1 MTKSMHD
8 QRAVMQVHR
17 RPRVGVLS
25 TGDEL
30 CEPSTSQL
38 GPGQIRD
45 ANRAMLLAAASEAG
59 AEVVDFGIARDRQED
74 VNAAF
79 QRVEDSAVDLL
90 LTSGA
95 HACVRMHCVGRLMI
109 KSWSPPMACLYVCS
123 PHAQHEELALSTQSP
138 QGRLCGAE
146 TPCLSLV

>member
-1 MTKSMHD
+1 MQHRSAVLTAAITEGMHD

-74 VNAAF
+74 VKAAF
-79 QRVEDSAVDLL
+79 QRVKDSTMDVL

-95 HACVRMHCVGRLMI
+95 HACVRMQCRPAHDQELE
-109 KSWSPPMACLYVCS
+109 SPLWHACMYALPMHS
-123 PHAQHEELALSTQSP
+123 I
-138 QGRLCGAE
+138 RI
-146 TPCLSLV
+146 